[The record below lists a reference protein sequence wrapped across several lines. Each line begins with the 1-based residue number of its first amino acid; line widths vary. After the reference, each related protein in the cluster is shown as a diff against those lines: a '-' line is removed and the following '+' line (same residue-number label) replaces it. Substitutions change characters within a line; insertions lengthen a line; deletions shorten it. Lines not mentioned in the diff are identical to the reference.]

1 MKPLNPETEISFP
14 KVTPCLWKAMM
25 KKKKKILFWHLDF
38 WKKNLMNLQ
47 SNGHCTLCGLYL
59 WFPGR
64 SDHVAQ
70 HEVNL
75 I

>member
-25 KKKKKILFWHLDF
+25 RKKKILFWHLDF
-38 WKKNLMNLQ
+38 WKKKFNEF
-47 SNGHCTLCGLYL
+47 T
-59 WFPGR
+59 
-64 SDHVAQ
+64 
-70 HEVNL
+70 